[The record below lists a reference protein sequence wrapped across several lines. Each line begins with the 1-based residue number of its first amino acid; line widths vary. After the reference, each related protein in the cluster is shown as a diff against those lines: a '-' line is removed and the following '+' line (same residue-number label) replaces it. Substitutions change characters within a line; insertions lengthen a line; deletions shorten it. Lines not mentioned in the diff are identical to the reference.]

1 MSEGRKERKKIYP
14 YTHIIQLMEREVN
27 NIIYIY
33 TLSGYLTMEYVC
45 KDLRVSSPKRKYHKY
60 QISLRY
66 LKEYRALKETFKS
79 LGENIPL
86 EIERTALIGSTGISL
101 SKSLGA
107 IHLRGRPPRPPCT
120 PFTGFPVGN
129 PPAMGRSKVEPLHQ
143 YDTDVSRKT
152 LIQWRDTMLDIN
164 DMSCAFK
171 DTLQEVLCSLRS
183 LSLWLVSDL
192 SVYPLGLRG
201 LISMARKTR
210 YARALCERHLRLAKH
225 TSVRSLRSLPC
236 RCARPFRPSASFAE
250 RRLSGVSPS
259 NDLRCS

>member
-66 LKEYRALKETFKS
+66 LKEYRALKETFKWW
-79 LGENIPL
+79 GVNIL
-86 EIERTALIGSTGISL
+86 WKKSTGISV

-129 PPAMGRSKVEPLHQ
+129 PPAMGRSKVESLHQ

-171 DTLQEVLCSLRS
+171 DTLQELLCSLRS

-192 SVYPLGLRG
+192 GVYPLGLRG

-225 TSVRSLRSLPC
+225 TSVRSLR
-236 RCARPFRPSASFAE
+236 
-250 RRLSGVSPS
+250 
-259 NDLRCS
+259 